1 MKSRFKYIGID
12 PGISG
17 GITVIDEEGSIFAY
31 KCPKSSEDMALTF
44 QICMGNTS
52 SDNIMLLMERVWAR
66 PGNAVRAAFTY
77 GVNYGQWLGI
87 SSSHE
92 IKMNTVIP
100 AKWITWTGCPKALK
114 RDVRKRWL
122 KEKAR
127 ELYPD
132 VNKLTL
138 ATSDAIL
145 ITHYAKEEYFN
156 EEQKI
161 KTCKDGDKNTPK
173 KKK

>member
-1 MKSRFKYIGID
+1 
-12 PGISG
+12 
-17 GITVIDEEGSIFAY
+17 
-31 KCPKSSEDMALTF
+31 
-44 QICMGNTS
+44 
-52 SDNIMLLMERVWAR
+52 MERVWAR
-66 PGNAVRAAFTY
+66 PTNAVRAAFSY
-77 GVNYGQWLGI
+77 GTNYGQWLGI
-87 SSSHE
+87 TACNE

-100 AKWITWTGCPKALK
+100 VEWIKWVGCPKALK

-145 ITHYAKEEYFN
+145 ITHYAKGEYFS
-156 EEQKI
+156 EK
-161 KTCKDGDKNTPK
+161 
-173 KKK
+173 

>member
-1 MKSRFKYIGID
+1 MKESRFKYIGID
-12 PGISG
+12 PGASG
-17 GITVIDEEGSIFAY
+17 GIAVIDEEGNIKAY
-31 KCPKSSEDMALTF
+31 KCPKSSEEMSLLF
-44 QICMGNTS
+44 QMCVGNTPTV
-52 SDNIMLLMERVWAR
+52 NIKLLMERVWAR
-66 PGNAVRAAFTY
+66 PTNAVRAAFSY

-87 SSSHE
+87 SATHE
-92 IKMNTVIP
+92 VQMNTAIP
-100 AKWITWTGCPKALK
+100 VEWIKWVGCPKALK

-122 KEKAR
+122 KEKAG

-156 EEQKI
+156 
-161 KTCKDGDKNTPK
+161 G
-173 KKK
+173 

>member
-1 MKSRFKYIGID
+1 MTIKSLKKSRFKYIGID
-12 PGISG
+12 PGKGG
-17 GITVIDEEGSIFAY
+17 GIAMINEKGIIKAY
-31 KCPKSSEDMALTF
+31 KCPESSEEMALLF
-44 QICMGNTS
+44 QILIGNTPATK
-52 SDNIMLLMERVWAR
+52 IRLLMERVWAR
-66 PGNAVRAAFTY
+66 PTNAVRAAFSY

-87 SSSHE
+87 ASSHE
-92 IKMNTVIP
+92 VQMNTVIP
-100 AKWITWTGCPKALK
+100 VEWIKWVGCPKALK

-132 VNKLTL
+132 INKLTL

-156 EEQKI
+156 E
-161 KTCKDGDKNTPK
+161 NN
-173 KKK
+173 

>member
-1 MKSRFKYIGID
+1 MTKSRFKYIGID

-17 GITVIDEEGSIFAY
+17 GIAVIKHDGIMQAF
-31 KCPKSSEDMALTF
+31 KCPKSSDEMALLF
-44 QICMGNTS
+44 QILIGSTS
-52 SDNIMLLMERVWAR
+52 ADNIRLLMERVWAR
-66 PGNAVRAAFTY
+66 PTNAVRAAFSY
-77 GVNYGQWLGI
+77 GTNYGQWLGI
-87 SSSHE
+87 AASHE
-92 IKMNTVIP
+92 IKMNTAIP
-100 AKWITWTGCPKALK
+100 VEWIKWVGCPKALK

-145 ITHYAKEEYFN
+145 ITHYAREEYFN
-156 EEQKI
+156 DI
-161 KTCKDGDKNTPK
+161 
-173 KKK
+173 